1 MFILVQLGLNVG
13 SNEGISN
20 QGAVA
25 ISITDFHSLGIPI
38 PKKVPAENLQT
49 NVSIKS
55 LIRPYKCNGM
65 FFNRISVVYG
75 DRGLS
80 AYVCQRFTHMTA
92 NKITKVNQ

>member
-1 MFILVQLGLNVG
+1 MIIWLKFILGQTQINKFILVFVLVQLGLNVG

-25 ISITDFHSLGIPI
+25 ISTKDFHTLGIPI

-65 FFNRISVVYG
+65 FFNCRSVAYG
-75 DRGLS
+75 DSL
-80 AYVCQRFTHMTA
+80 T
-92 NKITKVNQ
+92 